1 MSSSVAINMIVE
13 NSSDQQ
19 IYWGWSPDEL
29 NAEYLVLY
37 KTGRTNANDGGID
50 FVMKPLGRFFQVTE
64 TIDAGKY
71 FLDIDFFPTVKTKVL
86 EDKTIIPYW
95 YKRPD
100 LYLQKQLK
108 SMIDLSLLPSLIKVI
123 IIGGDHGGGKFR
135 MSMKVNFRLAEK
147 KTHSYLTQIA
157 SVSFSKDKLEILKET
172 VLDPIGE
179 GLQLV
184 VSGGKFLVLDN
195 DYNLQFSLSNI
206 SDRSVHCNCP
216 VQVYLAGDLK
226 FYAQISG
233 RDDMS
238 SFWGMWCKLH
248 PNTWKT
254 FNDSKD
260 AVPDEEKP
268 LWTVA
273 LHDEMLQKIQDGQLK
288 TPKEKKGI
296 VSKHI
301 WSFIEPQNYIFP
313 QLHFEIGVV
322 NLVLDNFYEF
332 IEDQV
337 EILTPEEKVTRNNVI
352 ITEAALKEVKGRL
365 DEWLGGNHHTLSM
378 L

>member
-1 MSSSVAINMIVE
+1 
-13 NSSDQQ
+13 
-19 IYWGWSPDEL
+19 
-29 NAEYLVLY
+29 
-37 KTGRTNANDGGID
+37 
-50 FVMKPLGRFFQVTE
+50 
-64 TIDAGKY
+64 
-71 FLDIDFFPTVKTKVL
+71 
-86 EDKTIIPYW
+86 
-95 YKRPD
+95 
-100 LYLQKQLK
+100 
-108 SMIDLSLLPSLIKVI
+108 MIDLSLLPNLIKVDI
-123 IIGGDHGGGKFR
+123 IVGGDHGGGKFR
-135 MSMKVNFRLAEK
+135 MSMKVNFHLAEK

-172 VLDPIGE
+172 VLVPIGE

-195 DYNLQFSLSNI
+195 DYNLKFSLSNI
-206 SDRSVHCNCP
+206 SDRSIHCNCP

-226 FYAQISG
+226 FYAQMSG
-233 RDDMS
+233 REDMS
-238 SFWGMWCKLH
+238 SFWCLWCKLH

-254 FNDSKD
+254 FNNSKD
-260 AVPDEEKP
+260 AVPDEEKQ

-288 TPKEKKGI
+288 MPKEKKGI

-337 EILTPEEKVTRNNVI
+337 EFLTPEEKVAQNNVI

-378 L
+378 LRFTKILHGC